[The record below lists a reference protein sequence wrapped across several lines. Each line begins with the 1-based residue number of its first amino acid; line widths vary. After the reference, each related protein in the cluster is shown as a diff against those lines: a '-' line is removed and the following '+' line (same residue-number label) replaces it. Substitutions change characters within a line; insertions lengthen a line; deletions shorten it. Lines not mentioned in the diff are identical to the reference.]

1 VASTSILVDV
11 VLNDAEKCEVACH
24 DHNGD
29 EPGDGRDHGCHNG
42 TAEACAESKEEG
54 DECEATCDGVEDH
67 DSSQGLR
74 GIGRGSV
81 EVRVVDF
88 GHDISR
94 IVADMLASAVVLIG
108 LYWSYIENA
117 VSKCAKCDRRVS
129 NISLVGEHHLQ
140 HRNVV
145 DDRCRDRGD
154 EKKNRSCED
163 KERANMMEHSC
174 FCHFVGLLVFARLCL
189 L

>member
-1 VASTSILVDV
+1 VTSASILVDV
-11 VLNDAEKCEVACH
+11 VLDDAEESEVACH
-24 DHNGD
+24 NHNGD
-29 EPGDGRDHGCHNG
+29 EPGNGRDHRSHDC

-67 DSSQGLR
+67 YSSQGLR

-117 VSKCAKCDRRVS
+117 VSKCTKCDRRVS

-140 HRNVV
+140 HRNVI
-145 DDRCRDRGD
+145 DDGCGDRGD

-163 KERANMMEHSC
+163 KERANMMEDSC
-174 FCHFVGLLVFARLCL
+174 FCHCVGLLVFARLCL